1 MIDEYKVRLAPST
14 YRVVST
20 IQDPLA
26 DSAYK
31 IYTQSTTSDATLY
44 LTFVNSNNN
53 SATKE
58 ILYTNYGLTYNPA
71 IGNLSIGSS
80 IQISPDH
87 LIYTPAS
94 FYIGNGSIAGITSF
108 SGKIR
113 LGGGEILSSS
123 GNTVVGF
130 AGTDAEFK
138 GNVIVD
144 HDLTVLGNFITNTP
158 TLSIDGRTLEIG
170 TANGGIGTA
179 NNTSWDLGIV
189 FNYSENNTRKKTALI
204 WEYSNKRY
212 QFANSFSQSNLP
224 SLYDSPQLVA
234 TSFAPVEMD
243 SLWLNNSCTNG
254 SKVVIDCLNNDLQLQ
269 NILIDEGEY

>member
-1 MIDEYKVRLAPST
+1 MSDQTKVRLGPGI
-14 YRVVST
+14 YRVST
-20 IQDPLA
+20 VQDPLV

-31 IYTQSTTSDATLY
+31 VYTQSTTSDANLY

-53 SATKE
+53 PATKE
-58 ILYTNYGLTYNPA
+58 ILYTNYGLTYNPS

-87 LIYTPAS
+87 LIYSPTS
-94 FYIGNGSIAGITSF
+94 FYIGNGSITGITSF

-113 LGGGEILSSS
+113 LGGNSVLSSS
-123 GNTVVGF
+123 GNTVVGV
-130 AGTDAEFK
+130 AGSDAEFK
-138 GNVIVD
+138 GNVIVNQ
-144 HDLTVLGNFITNTP
+144 DLTVLGNLFSNTP
-158 TLSIDGRTLEIG
+158 TLTMDGRTLEIG
-170 TANGGIGTA
+170 NANIGIGTA
-179 NNTSWDLGIV
+179 INTIWDLGIV
-189 FNYSENNTRKKTALI
+189 FNYSEDNTRKKTALI

-212 QFANSFSQSNLP
+212 QFANSFSQSNPP

-243 SLWLNNSCTNG
+243 SLWLNNSCTSG
-254 SKVVIDCLNNDLQLQ
+254 PKAVIDCLNNNLQLQ